1 MAAAL
6 RALLRRQRH
15 LRPPRRLRG
24 GRRLRAHAADG
35 GLRLRPAPGAR
46 RTDRPRRMPAAR
58 HVVAQIRRSPPHGD
72 FLRLDRGAHALS
84 APRPPPAPWPPLLS
98 PWVGPPRRTYAIG
111 RACRGRGER
120 PPPTL
125 APTPP

>member
-1 MAAAL
+1 MAEAL
-6 RALLRRQRH
+6 RTLLRRQRH
-15 LRPPRRLRG
+15 LRPPRGLRG

-72 FLRLDRGAHALS
+72 FLGLDRGAPALLAPPRAP
-84 APRPPPAPWPPLLS
+84 APRAPLLPS
-98 PWVGPPRRTYAIG
+98 P
-111 RACRGRGER
+111 
-120 PPPTL
+120 L
-125 APTPP
+125 APS